1 MKLPTVELG
10 LRRPLGIEQTVFNQP
25 FWQGLSN
32 GQFLLASCK
41 NCSRRSFPPKAVCPG
56 CHGEDFDWVPATGKG
71 LIYSYT
77 RIQTSPPIY
86 ELLTPSTLV
95 VIDLEEDVR
104 LLSRLLPNGTSGAV
118 GMPCRLVI
126 TKHPDGV
133 FFAAEVI

>member
-71 LIYSYT
+71 VIYSYT
-77 RIQTSPPIY
+77 RIQTSGATIHPNKCLDSQAYTVYCLYCIQS
-86 ELLTPSTLV
+86 LL
-95 VIDLEEDVR
+95 
-104 LLSRLLPNGTSGAV
+104 GAL
-118 GMPCRLVI
+118 RI
-126 TKHPDGV
+126 RRR
-133 FFAAEVI
+133 